1 MPSLYF
7 TIDVLLIFASSAI
20 LTGSLRHGRQFHG
33 IGYRTESIF
42 SVKMTTPS
50 SSGADDNSIATVKPS
65 LYSTGGSKE
74 SLARNTLL
82 FISCLTSGIILPAVS
97 RALTDSDVLEDKA
110 FIASDTFDPLVAAK
124 FAADIEKNRALNSD
138 EFVVKFENASLG
150 LGLTEVSYKGFPV
163 VTVTSIKYPLNN
175 DKDPEFRVRLAMA
188 FSIFLKIDVLVVTSP
203 EVYRF

>member
-1 MPSLYF
+1 MPSF
-7 TIDVLLIFASSAI
+7 CFASEILLIFASSAT
-20 LTGSLRHGRQFHG
+20 LSGSLRHYRQLHG
-33 IGYRTESIF
+33 IGYRTESTL

-50 SSGADDNSIATVKPS
+50 SSGADDISIEIVKPS
-65 LYSTGGSKE
+65 LYSIGGSKE

-82 FISCLTSGIILPAVS
+82 FLSCLTSGMILPAVS
-97 RALTDSDVLEDKA
+97 RALTDSEVLEDKA

-124 FAADIEKNRALNSD
+124 FAADVEKNRALNSD

-175 DKDPEFRVRLAMA
+175 DKDPEFRVRLSMA
-188 FSIFLKIDVLVVTSP
+188 FSIYVLLVISP
-203 EVYRF
+203 VIY